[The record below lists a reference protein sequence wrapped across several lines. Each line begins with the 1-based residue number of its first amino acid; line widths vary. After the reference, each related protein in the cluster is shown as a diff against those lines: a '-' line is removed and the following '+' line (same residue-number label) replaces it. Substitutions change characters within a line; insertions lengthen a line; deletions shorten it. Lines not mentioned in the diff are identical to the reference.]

1 MPRFPNPLT
10 SVLPVSTSQGGTVA
24 RFAGQ
29 NVHKRLVSEE
39 EYRNKEYEAALKRA
53 FLGTDQDILAGM
65 SVRSIFVFLVSYDHV
80 KILAVHETP
89 LVALQLQL

>member
-1 MPRFPNPLT
+1 M
-10 SVLPVSTSQGGTVA
+10 SVPPVSTFKGGTVA
-24 RFAGQ
+24 RYAGQ

-65 SVRSIFVFLVSYDHV
+65 LVRSIFTPLVSYDHV
-80 KILAVHETP
+80 KILAMHETP
-89 LVALQLQL
+89 PGALQLQP